1 MATVLDST
9 TLGQSALSGL
19 TDFVSGMFLIKFV
32 EKKNILPTKSLNKS
46 QIMILTLPL
55 FRIES
60 ILELYYIYLFL
71 TNLYFSHC
79 GRNQSINT
87 SMNK

>member
-1 MATVLDST
+1 MATVLDSK

-32 EKKNILPTKSLNKS
+32 EKKTYYISGLNRS
-46 QIMILTLPL
+46 QIMILTLLL
-55 FRIES
+55 FRIKS

-87 SMNK
+87 STNK